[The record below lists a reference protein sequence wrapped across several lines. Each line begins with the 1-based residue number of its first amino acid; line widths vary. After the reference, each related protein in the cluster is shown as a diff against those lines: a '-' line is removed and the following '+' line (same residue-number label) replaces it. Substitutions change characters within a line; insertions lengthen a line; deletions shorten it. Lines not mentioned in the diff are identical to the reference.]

1 MCVRMQTMDGPT
13 QNYEAHS
20 SSRVLE
26 RCGEE
31 LQAIN
36 SEESN
41 CSSGTFETEAD
52 SNNTDTDNTTQRR
65 SEFLLAGLYQKLSE
79 VQWRNAFTLFVVVV
93 DYFLV
98 NGSISLIASF
108 FPTKVNSSMS

>member
-1 MCVRMQTMDGPT
+1 MDGPT

-20 SSRVLE
+20 SSRVFE
-26 RCGEE
+26 RSGEE
-31 LQAIN
+31 LQAVN

-52 SNNTDTDNTTQRR
+52 SKDTENIAQRR
-65 SEFLLAGLYQKLSE
+65 SEVLLTGLYQKLSA

-98 NGSISLIASF
+98 NGSVSLIAAF
-108 FPTKVNSSMS
+108 FPTKVNSSMSECS